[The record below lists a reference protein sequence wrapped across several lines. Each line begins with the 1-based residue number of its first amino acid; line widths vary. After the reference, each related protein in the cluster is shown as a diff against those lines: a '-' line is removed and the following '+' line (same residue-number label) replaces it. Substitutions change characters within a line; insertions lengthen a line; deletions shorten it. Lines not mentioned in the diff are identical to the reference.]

1 MPSILSPEMKQQV
14 KGALKKL
21 MDAIAAKR
29 EEFQNTKDV
38 KARASIKDQLVELRA
53 KYNKFHAQLNGTSYT
68 SMAKGKP
75 LVAESAANAYL
86 MLDGLANFDKIKAL
100 NVKTSKYQPDKAA
113 GIAITGVYTI
123 PRRAKPTKHSAAKHK
138 AVDIKYLGQRAIKVS
153 LKKRMTPAGAI
164 RNIPLLTVV
173 EGAGVPAAL
182 KAQIKQAQAALN
194 SHMKKTDSVK
204 TKVAAKRTKL
214 RSEADKEFD
223 KALTAFRAILTTA
236 GVKPTDLIESKGM
249 MGRTVLL
256 KVGGLSVVSIG
267 RSDMTRFKAAV
278 KASKAA

>member
-1 MPSILSPEMKQQV
+1 MKKQV
-14 KGALKKL
+14 QSALKKL
-21 MDAIAAKR
+21 MDLIAAKR
-29 EEFQNTKDV
+29 EEFQNTKDA
-38 KARASIKDQLVELRA
+38 KTREAIKEQLAALRA
-53 KYNKFHAQLNGTSYT
+53 KYNKFHAQLNGTAYT
-68 SMAKGKP
+68 SMAKGEAM
-75 LVAESAANAYL
+75 VAVSAANPFL
-86 MLDGLANFDKIKAL
+86 MADGLVNFDKIKAL
-100 NVKTSKYQPDKAA
+100 NVKTSKLQPDKAA
-113 GIAITGVYTI
+113 GIAVTGVYTI

-153 LKKRMTPAGAI
+153 LKKRLTPAGAI

-173 EGAGVPAAL
+173 DGTGVPASL
-182 KAQIKQAQAALN
+182 KSQLKQAVSALN

-223 KALTAFRAILTTA
+223 VALAAFKTILTNA

-256 KVGGLSVVSIG
+256 KVGGGSVVSIG

>member
-1 MPSILSPEMKQQV
+1 MPIILSPEMQQQV
-14 KGALKKL
+14 KGALNKL
-21 MDAIAAKR
+21 TDLISDKR
-29 EEFQNTKDV
+29 EEQNTRD
-38 KARASIKDQLVELRA
+38 RESRSSIKDELQA
-53 KYNKFHAQLNGTSYT
+53 LHVKYEKFKTQLNGNPSTSRQ
-68 SMAKGKP
+68 SLIA
-75 LVAESAANAYL
+75 VSAANPYL
-86 MLDGLANFDKIKAL
+86 MADGLVNFDKIKAL
-100 NVKTSKYQPDKAA
+100 NVKTSKLQPDKAA

-153 LKKRMTPAGAI
+153 LKKRLTPAGAI

-173 EGAGVPAAL
+173 DGTGVPASL
-182 KAQIKQAQAALN
+182 KSQIKQAVSALN

-223 KALTAFRAILTTA
+223 VALAAFKTILTNA

-256 KVGGLSVVSIG
+256 KVGGGSVVSIG